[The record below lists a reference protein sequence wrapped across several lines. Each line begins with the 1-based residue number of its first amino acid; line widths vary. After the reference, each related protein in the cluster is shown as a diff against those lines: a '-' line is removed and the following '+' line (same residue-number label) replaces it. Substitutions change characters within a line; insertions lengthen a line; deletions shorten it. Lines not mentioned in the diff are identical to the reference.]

1 MSGRD
6 TLSWAG
12 LAVLALAW
20 LGPLPTLA
28 KDVFSAHMAMHVLV
42 VALAAPL
49 IAAGIAGG
57 RLDPSRRFPRWFAP
71 LPASILDLVV
81 IWAWHAPAL
90 HHLSRHD
97 GRAMALE
104 QGLFLACSLIVW
116 LSAIG
121 GGPRESEARAL
132 PGVGGLLL
140 TSMHMTLLGALL
152 ALGPRPLYGHGVV
165 TALGWSALDDQHY
178 GGLLML
184 LGAGT
189 SYLIGAL
196 LLLAAVLRRR
206 GTTS

>member
-1 MSGRD
+1 MRPRRIA
-6 TLSWAG
+6 LLAG
-12 LAVLALAW
+12 LVVLGLAW
-20 LGPLPTLA
+20 LGPLPQQA
-28 KDVFSAHMAMHVLV
+28 SSVFTAHMAMHVAV

-49 IAAGIAGG
+49 LALGLAGS
-57 RLDPSRRFPRWFAP
+57 RLDPARCWPRLLAP
-71 LPASILDLVV
+71 LPVSMLELLV

-104 QGLFLACSLIVW
+104 QALFLVCSLAVW

-121 GGPRESEARAL
+121 GGPRLRRARTL

-152 ALGPRPLYGHGVV
+152 ALGTRPLYGHAAA
-165 TALGWSALDDQHY
+165 TPWGWSALQDQHY

-184 LGAGT
+184 LGAGS

-196 LLLAAVLRRR
+196 LLMAALLRRR
-206 GTTS
+206 GAVA